1 MTVNDQHIAICQSL
15 QTRTI
20 MLVTALDSMLQ
31 ILQEHPPAKRDKLA
45 RQTTM
50 MMNEVVR
57 LVSGA
62 EVTANL
68 LERSLR
74 YSRIAGQLEDED

>member
-1 MTVNDQHIAICQSL
+1 MTVNDQHIAICEMLLARSASMQTSL
-15 QTRTI
+15 E
-20 MLVTALDSMLQ
+20 SMLQ
-31 ILQEHPPAKRDKLA
+31 ILREHPPAKRDKLA

-50 MMNEVVR
+50 LMNEAVR

-62 EVTANL
+62 EVTASL

-74 YSRIAGQLEDED
+74 YSRIAGQMEDED